1 VGLPPSPSGEL
12 KGASQHSANSPPWE
26 GLGEAP
32 DTPVQK
38 GIESFIDWYKSYF
51 AIKL

>member
-1 VGLPPSPSGEL
+1 MSKNIKNILQGQVTE
-12 KGASQHSANSPPWE
+12 AWE

-38 GIESFIDWYKSYF
+38 GIEQFIEWYKQYF
-51 AIKL
+51 SPL